1 MTQSELKESNVEVL
15 QKILQLL
22 ESGHPK
28 KALDILEG
36 TTFVKEFDLM
46 KRQIQAEILA
56 TLQENNRA
64 ECAYLS
70 IIRQYPESHDT
81 KFALSQ
87 LYQNSGR
94 FSQALDFL
102 DQVIESDPNHFMA
115 YNNKGN
121 VLKSLKK
128 IDEAIDCYK
137 KSLSINTGYSVALTN
152 LCLILNEQEQLDE
165 ALKYGHQA
173 LEAAPTSVTA
183 YTLIHQI
190 YTKQEQAQKAEDI
203 IDQGVQNCGEDS
215 RLISLRT
222 GS

>member
-1 MTQSELKESNVEVL
+1 MSESELKKSNVEVL
-15 QKILQLL
+15 QKVLHLL
-22 ESGHPK
+22 ENGHPK
-28 KALDILEG
+28 KALEILEA
-36 TTFVKEFDLM
+36 TVFIQEFDLM
-46 KRQIQAEILA
+46 KKQIQAEILA

-102 DQVIESDPNHFMA
+102 DQVIEICPDHFMA

-128 IDEAIDCYK
+128 TQEAIECYK
-137 KSLSINTGYSVALTN
+137 KSLSINAEYSIALTN
-152 LCLILNEQEQLDE
+152 LCLILNEQNQLDE
-165 ALKYGHQA
+165 ALKYGQKA
-173 LEAAPTSVTA
+173 LNNSPSSVIA
-183 YTLIHQI
+183 YTLMHDI
-190 YTKQEQAQKAEDI
+190 YTKRNEIEQAQEI
-203 IDQGVQNCGEDS
+203 VNQGLEHCGNDK
-215 RLISLRT
+215 RLTSLR
-222 GS
+222 SCS

>member
-1 MTQSELKESNVEVL
+1 MKESNVEVL
-15 QKILQLL
+15 QKVLQLL

-28 KALDILEG
+28 KALETLEG
-36 TTFVKEFDLM
+36 ATFVQEFDLM

-102 DQVIESDPNHFMA
+102 NQVIEANPDHFMA

-128 IDEAIDCYK
+128 NDEAVQCYK
-137 KSLSINTGYSVALTN
+137 KSLSINTGYSLALTN
-152 LCLILNEQEQLDE
+152 LCLILSEQDELDE

-173 LEAAPTSVTA
+173 LESAPTSVTA
-183 YTLIHQI
+183 YALVHEI
-190 YTKQEQAQKAEDI
+190 YKKQEQTQKAQQI
-203 IDQGVQNCGEDS
+203 IEQGLENCGEDQ
-215 RLISLRT
+215 RLVSLKDA
-222 GS
+222 S